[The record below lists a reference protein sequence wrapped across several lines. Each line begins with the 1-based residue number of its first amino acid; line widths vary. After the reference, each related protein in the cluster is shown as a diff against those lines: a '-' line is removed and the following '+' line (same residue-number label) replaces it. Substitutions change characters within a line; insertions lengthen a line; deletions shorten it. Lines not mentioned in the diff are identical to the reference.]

1 MGIDKAEMFSA
12 FFASVF
18 NTDDGLW
25 GLRCPEL
32 EGCDCNNG
40 QLPDNP
46 KLVQDL
52 LLHLDAQ
59 ESMGPDRIHLGVLRE
74 LVDVITRLLSII
86 FTSLGSLDGVRL
98 LVRQLCCLLLSGGN
112 GQQQHVHH
120 FARAKTLLGSL
131 C

>member
-1 MGIDKAEMFSA
+1 MLPDESNYLTNVDIDEAEMFSA

-32 EGCDCNNG
+32 EDCDCNDG

-52 LLHLDAQ
+52 LLHLGAQ
-59 ESMGPDRIHLGVLRE
+59 ESIGPDRIHLRVLRE
-74 LVDVITRLLSII
+74 LVDVIMRLL
-86 FTSLGSLDGVRL
+86 
-98 LVRQLCCLLLSGGN
+98 
-112 GQQQHVHH
+112 
-120 FARAKTLLGSL
+120 
-131 C
+131 

>member
-1 MGIDKAEMFSA
+1 MLPDESNYLTNVDIDEAEMFSA

-32 EGCDCNNG
+32 EDLDCNDG

-52 LLHLDAQ
+52 LLHLGAQ
-59 ESMGPDRIHLGVLRE
+59 ESVGPDRIHLRVLRE
-74 LVDVITRLLSII
+74 LVDVIMRLL
-86 FTSLGSLDGVRL
+86 
-98 LVRQLCCLLLSGGN
+98 
-112 GQQQHVHH
+112 
-120 FARAKTLLGSL
+120 
-131 C
+131 